1 MRIGASLRDHLPRM
15 DLSETDSKTS
25 IAGTPISSEG
35 GFMAAE
41 RFAERVRGIELSGIR
56 RMFEGAGK
64 DAINLGLGQPDF
76 PTPAHIGEAAI
87 RAIHEG
93 KTGYTVNAGIPEL
106 REEIAEKLLRE
117 NALRYDPSNVIVT
130 AGASEALHIVMQ
142 ALVDQGDRVLM
153 ADPGFVSYAAL
164 AALAGGRAEG
174 LPLDAILH
182 IDVEAA
188 KGLYGRAPSS
198 CWNTTSDPSHW
209 VGLSTEVQCEP
220 DAYGREN

>member
-1 MRIGASLRDHLPRM
+1 
-15 DLSETDSKTS
+15 
-25 IAGTPISSEG
+25 
-35 GFMAAE
+35 MAAE

-106 REEIAEKLLRE
+106 REAIAEKLLRE

-174 LPLDAILH
+174 LPLDATLH

-188 KGLYGRAPSS
+188 KEQMDGARLFVLNTPANPTGMVESEESIRA
-198 CWNTTSDPSHW
+198 
-209 VGLSTEVQCEP
+209 
-220 DAYGREN
+220 